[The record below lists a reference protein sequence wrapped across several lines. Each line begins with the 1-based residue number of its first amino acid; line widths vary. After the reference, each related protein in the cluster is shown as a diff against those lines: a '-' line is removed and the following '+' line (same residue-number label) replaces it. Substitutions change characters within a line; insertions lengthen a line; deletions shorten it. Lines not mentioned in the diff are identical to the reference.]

1 VDIDLWQFTS
11 GFTNSATYG
20 VSKPT
25 NGAVTLLADQHT
37 ARFAPGSG
45 FSGLG
50 SFDYAVTNGDG
61 SVASDTISVL
71 VTNVPRTAPVFI
83 APIANTNIVINVGTL
98 LSVTNVATDS
108 APATL
113 TYTSSNLPANSTF
126 DTNSGIFTW
135 RPSVSQAGTTNPVL
149 VTANDGGTPNLSAT
163 QSFTVTVNPLT
174 QPAIGSPVWSGGHLS
189 LTINGQA
196 GPDYIVSVSTNLVD
210 WTPVF
215 TNASPATPFQWTDPD
230 AAAFPVRFY
239 RVLLGP
245 LP

>member
-1 VDIDLWQFTS
+1 MNVSLYRVIQPVTDIDAAA
-11 GFTNSATYG
+11 GFY
-20 VSKPT
+20 
-25 NGAVTLLADQHT
+25 
-37 ARFAPGSG
+37 
-45 FSGLG
+45 GLG
-50 SFDYAVTNGDG
+50 SFKYNVTDSDG
-61 SVASDTISVL
+61 SSMSDTVGMV
-71 VTNVPRTAPVFI
+71 VTKPAGVAPVFI
-83 APIANTNIVINVGTL
+83 APLANTNIVINVGTL
-98 LSVTNVATDS
+98 LSVTNVATNS
-108 APATL
+108 TSSTL
-113 TYTSSNLPANSTF
+113 TYASANLPANSTF

-135 RPSVSQAGTTNPVL
+135 RPSISQAGTANLIT

-215 TNASPATPFQWTDPD
+215 TNASPAMPFQWTDPD